1 MDRANV
7 GDGDWAGEVVT
18 RIRHD
23 DVAVW
28 QDSSVETKAAAAGRT
43 RDVDLRRRECQ
54 EMPPASSIAAVTI
67 LVRRNKVVL
76 ITS

>member
-1 MDRANV
+1 MLPF
-7 GDGDWAGEVVT
+7 
-18 RIRHD
+18 
-23 DVAVW
+23 
-28 QDSSVETKAAAAGRT
+28 GRT
-43 RDVDLRRRECQ
+43 VVWKPKLPLPGGPVMSICVAASAK